1 MNAHTKALKIATE
14 IGKPENADMIARQL
28 LAKSHEVNEAAKRA
42 ARECN
47 VCGSTVYVKGY
58 DCFPCEVAYDA
69 PVRNTGDLAAAIGRV
84 LELQIDAE
92 RSGVRHD

>member
-1 MNAHTKALKIATE
+1 MTIHTNLAQQIADE
-14 IGKPENADMIARQL
+14 IGKPANAGFVERQL
-28 LAKSHEVNEAAKRA
+28 LAKAHQINESAKRA

-47 VCGSTVYVKGY
+47 TCGSTVYVKGY

-69 PVRNTGDLAAAIGRV
+69 PVRNTGDLAAAIGRA

-92 RSGVRHD
+92 RGA

>member
-1 MNAHTKALKIATE
+1 MSIHTPIADLSRGVALSGIA
-14 IGKPENADMIARQL
+14 GPDG
-28 LAKSHEVNEAAKRA
+28 
-42 ARECN
+42 CN

-58 DCFPCEVAYDA
+58 DCFPCEVAFDA

-92 RSGVRHD
+92 RGQ

>member
-1 MNAHTKALKIATE
+1 MNAPTKALKLATE
-14 IGKPENADMIARQL
+14 IGKPERQPFIERQL
-28 LAKSHEVNEAAKRA
+28 LAKAHEINESAKRA